1 MTARSCTLTAGQSE
15 VKVSHT
21 HTTYYCIYFTPL
33 QIDFP
38 LPIVASN
45 LVIEF
50 RDFYDNLQVRITL
63 TVVLFVPCCYAD
75 YLRGLR
81 IPH

>member
-15 VKVSHT
+15 VKVR
-21 HTTYYCIYFTPL
+21 TTSPLMFFIRVVTPSVISYY

-50 RDFYDNLQVRITL
+50 SDFYDNIQVSPSHT
-63 TVVLFVPCCYAD
+63 
-75 YLRGLR
+75 
-81 IPH
+81 